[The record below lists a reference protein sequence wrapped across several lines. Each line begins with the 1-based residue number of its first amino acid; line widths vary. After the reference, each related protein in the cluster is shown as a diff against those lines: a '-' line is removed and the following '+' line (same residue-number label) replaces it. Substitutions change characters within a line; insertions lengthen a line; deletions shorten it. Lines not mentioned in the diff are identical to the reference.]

1 MAHPALRGGHAMV
14 SILIT
19 TYNSEKFLKACLGS
33 VLQQDYAD
41 REIIIVDNASTDGT
55 RAILKEFESNRAQEF
70 ARGGE
75 LEKRAGELGA
85 RLRVIYNHANR
96 GFAAGQNQ
104 AMAQAR
110 GDWLFSLNP
119 DVILKPDF
127 LSASLA
133 AAEIATSAHNDKRVG
148 ALCGKLLRWKPFEA
162 PSKLRTSQDKPGD
175 ADERSNIIDS
185 TGIYFLRNLR
195 HLDRGSDEIDRGQYE
210 RREYVIGATG
220 AAALYHRAMVE
231 DISVGGEFFDEDFFA
246 YREDADVAW
255 RAQIMGWSCLYV
267 PEAVAW
273 HVRRV
278 TPERFK
284 QLPDEINRHSIKNRF
299 LMRAKNISAG
309 LYLRLLIPVTAR
321 DLLIFGYCAIFNRGL
336 LSGLSLLWT
345 KRKAIGEK
353 RNWIQ
358 SHRRVGDR
366 ELARWFDDEP
376 RSIAAD

>member
-1 MAHPALRGGHAMV
+1 MV

-19 TYNSEKFLKACLGS
+19 TYNSEKFLKTCLES

-41 REIIIVDNASTDGT
+41 REIVIVDNASTDGT
-55 RAILKEFESNRAQEF
+55 RAVLHEFEQHF
-70 ARGGE
+70 
-75 LEKRAGELGA
+75 AGEHGA
-85 RLRVIYNHANR
+85 RLRVIYNDTNR

-104 AMAQAR
+104 SMAESR

-127 LSASLA
+127 LSTLLSA
-133 AAEIATSAHNDKRVG
+133 APPLVAEHNQKRIG
-148 ALCGKLLRWKPFEA
+148 ALCGKLLRWKPGA
-162 PSKLRTSQDKPGD
+162 S
-175 ADERSNIIDS
+175 DERSKIIDS

-220 AAALYHRAMVE
+220 AAALYRRAMVE

-255 RAQIMGWSCLYV
+255 RAQLMGWSCLYV
-267 PEAVAW
+267 PQAVAW

-321 DLLIFGYCAIFNRGL
+321 DLLIFGYCVLFNRGL
-336 LSGLSLLWT
+336 LSGLGLFWS
-345 KRKAIGEK
+345 KRKAIREK
-353 RNWIQ
+353 RRWIQ
-358 SHRRVGDR
+358 AHRRIGDGD
-366 ELARWFDDEP
+366 LARWFDDEP
-376 RSIAAD
+376 RSIPAE